1 MKIIV
6 DTNIVFSA
14 ILNSRGKIGEL
25 LLNKPSEV
33 QYLSPRFLLE
43 ELTRHSEKIIGLT
56 NFSKIE
62 YEEVKAYVIQHIE
75 FVDPDEISSENWVK
89 ASDMIGEIDDKDIPF
104 VALALEAEAFLW
116 TGDKKLIKG
125 LHYKKYNAV
134 LITDTLY
141 SKYFGQQ

>member
-1 MKIIV
+1 MKIVV

-25 LLNKPSEV
+25 LLNKPAEV
-33 QYLSPRFLLE
+33 QYLSPHFLLE
-43 ELTRHSEKIIGLT
+43 ELTNHSEKIIALT

-75 FVDPDEISSENWVK
+75 FVDSSKISSKSWII
-89 ASDMIGEIDDKDIPF
+89 ASEMIGEIDDKDIPF
-104 VALALEAEAFLW
+104 VALALETEAFLW

-125 LHYKKYNAV
+125 LHYKKFNAV

-141 SKYFGQQ
+141 SKYFEQQ